1 MRVPSI
7 AFAAVL
13 AAVLS
18 GVASRDDASA
28 ARSSL
33 ETDLQAVKAST
44 ARYHS
49 IEQAEKAGYIVE
61 PFCVSSPLGGMGHHA
76 VNPALMADDGIDLLQ
91 PEMLVYA
98 PKENGKLELV
108 AVEYWK
114 ADADQNLAT
123 AGDRPSLFGR
133 PFDGPMPGHEP
144 GMPIHYDLHVWLWSG
159 NPAGFFAP
167 FNPLLSC

>member
-1 MRVPSI
+1 MKKTL
-7 AFAAVL
+7 VL
-13 AAVLS
+13 ALTVL
-18 GVASRDDASA
+18 ALA
-28 ARSSL
+28 AP
-33 ETDLQAVKAST
+33 ST
-44 ARYHS
+44 AAAWEGVTHAGAS
-49 IEQAEKAGYIVE
+49 QLAQAWAATWKYYFVENALADGYRPFSPCIAE
-61 PFCVSSPLGGMGHHA
+61 PGLGAMGFHYGK
-76 VNPALMADDGIDLLQ
+76 PALLADPAIDPAQ
-91 PEMLVYA
+91 PELLLYIA
-98 PKENGKLELV
+98 TSFGLRLIG
-108 AVEYWK
+108 VEYWK